1 MAKINYR
8 TVLLGLMSATLLMS
22 CECPFLD
29 EEKRER
35 QAVSQ
40 SDAFYADV
48 LVGTWQCDYRM
59 TIAGYE
65 FKQIVFLSNGK
76 ADITMAKEHDTD
88 WFTETYNYAYYGNT
102 LRFSRGRNNISLNIE
117 GFLFPEL
124 YVRDS
129 FGRYTLTKRR

>member
-1 MAKINYR
+1 MAKMNYR

-48 LVGTWQCDYRM
+48 LVGTWQCDYQM
-59 TIAGYE
+59 IIAGYE
-65 FKQIVFLSNGK
+65 FKQIVFMSNGK
-76 ADITMAKEHDTD
+76 ADITMAKEHDTE
-88 WFTETYNYAYYGNT
+88 WFTETYSYAYYGNT

-129 FGRYTLTKRR
+129 FGYYTLTKRK

>member
-1 MAKINYR
+1 
-8 TVLLGLMSATLLMS
+8 MSS
-22 CECPFLD
+22 CECPLSD
-29 EEKRER
+29 EAKRGR
-35 QAVSQ
+35 NTASQ
-40 SDAFYADV
+40 GDQFYADM
-48 LVGTWQCDYRM
+48 LIGTWQCDYQM
-59 TIAGYE
+59 VIAGYE

-88 WFTETYNYAYYGNT
+88 WFTETYSYAYYGNT
-102 LRFSRGRNNISLNIE
+102 LRFSRGRNNISLHIE

>member
-1 MAKINYR
+1 MNYR
-8 TVLLGLMSATLLMS
+8 TVLLGAVSATLLMS

-48 LVGTWQCDYRM
+48 LVGTWQCDYQM
-59 TIAGYE
+59 IIAGYE
-65 FKQIVFLSNGK
+65 FKQIVFMSNGK
-76 ADITMAKEHDTD
+76 ADITMTKEHDTD
-88 WFTETYNYAYYGNT
+88 WFTETYSYAYYGNT

-129 FGRYTLTKRR
+129 LGHYTLTKRK

>member
-1 MAKINYR
+1 MAKMIYR

-35 QAVSQ
+35 QSVSQ

-48 LVGTWQCDYRM
+48 LVGTWQCDYQM
-59 TIAGYE
+59 IIAGYE
-65 FKQIVFLSNGK
+65 FKQIVFMANGK

-88 WFTETYNYAYYGNT
+88 WFTETYSYAYYGNT

-129 FGRYTLTKRR
+129 FGRYTLTKRK